1 MVFIYITSRLL
12 QVMDASRE
20 KKMKAA
26 GFAGMCCTV
35 PVGLGPFSSFSPRVC
50 QAAPAQP

>member
-1 MVFIYITSRLL
+1 MYITSRLL

-20 KKMKAA
+20 KKTKAA

-35 PVGLGPFSSFSPRVC
+35 PVGPGPISILFPHGSLSGT
-50 QAAPAQP
+50 PAQP